1 MQGSMGSLLALA
13 AVAVVLTLVQGGCTG
28 NPSHESGKSGEELF
42 RLYCS
47 GCHPNGGNVI
57 YPQKSLDRMTLT
69 ANGVTK
75 PDDIV
80 ALMRNP
86 GRGMKKFD
94 RGSISDKDAM
104 AIAQYVSAAFK

>member
-1 MQGSMGSLLALA
+1 M
-13 AVAVVLTLVQGGCTG
+13 QGGCKG
-28 NPSHESGKSGEELF
+28 NLSHDSGKSGQELF
-42 RLYCS
+42 QLYCS

-57 YPQKSLDRMTLT
+57 YPQKTLDRMTLA

-80 ALMRNP
+80 ALLRNP

-94 RGSISDKDAM
+94 RGTVSDKDAM
-104 AIAQYVSAAFK
+104 AIAQYVFASFK

>member
-1 MQGSMGSLLALA
+1 VKGSGTGLFLLALA
-13 AVAVVLTLVQGGCTG
+13 VVCLGQEGCGGSG
-28 NPSHESGKSGEELF
+28 RDSGKSGQELF
-42 RLYCS
+42 QLYCS

-57 YPQKSLDRMTLT
+57 YPQKTLDRLTLK
-69 ANGVTK
+69 ANGVRK

-94 RGSISDKDAM
+94 RGVISDTDAM
-104 AIAQYVSAAFK
+104 AVAQYVSASFN